1 MEASARPREASLGYG
16 PSPPAPKGLWKA
28 LIGVPL
34 VDGLQK
40 SKRDEQMSNLA
51 HRGKKWTDALERE
64 RKFDQNLTKRYQDG
78 MTAMHLFFDFL
89 RVLHKEETYFMDET
103 DSKTIKT
110 GFELISRC
118 ENGFV
123 HIRDRHERNFFHHL
137 AGANVHPS
145 LTQFILTRLPR
156 QNFEIQESGKAT
168 DDSGRTVLDYSFDS
182 KNPRPENVMQL
193 LNFGARFNDKK
204 LMVTDVSELDKLQYK
219 VTQTL
224 AYREQPE
231 NVCIELVAHL
241 REQAESQTYDG
252 TAKDRFMTVS
262 EELEDLTVAMLGD
275 ATRDTETFH
284 LVSEDHF
291 NLAKKK
297 GLKKYL
303 ASGGAQQYVNRKWY
317 GLNLSG
323 KSSKSYIPFT
333 HDLMLGDKGGKFLS
347 DRLTTAVRKGLPWY
361 HYTWLIFL
369 FLTQTLFYM
378 LSFSLLS
385 NRLRVLHIP
394 AVAFG
399 AQTVMYCLFVGLLLA
414 RVQMHGILTEGAPWS
429 GSETL
434 EVFVLLFCVGFIL
447 DLIVNSIRW
456 SKRRCQSGR
465 CARSMTPTF
474 QWENVHIITGYII
487 NAFLFLSLLG
497 YVTTGAIVLNWKN
510 GTNHETNSTARNVTV
525 ENKVRVPC

>member
-1 MEASARPREASLGYG
+1 MYNH
-16 PSPPAPKGLWKA
+16 
-28 LIGVPL
+28 
-34 VDGLQK
+34 
-40 SKRDEQMSNLA
+40 SKC
-51 HRGKKWTDALERE
+51 
-64 RKFDQNLTKRYQDG
+64 
-78 MTAMHLFFDFL
+78 
-89 RVLHKEETYFMDET
+89 VLP
-103 DSKTIKT
+103 I

-297 GLKKYL
+297 GLKKV
-303 ASGGAQQYVNRKWY
+303 SQNFSRV
-317 GLNLSG
+317 
-323 KSSKSYIPFT
+323 
-333 HDLMLGDKGGKFLS
+333 
-347 DRLTTAVRKGLPWY
+347 RLERIY
-361 HYTWLIFL
+361 
-369 FLTQTLFYM
+369 
-378 LSFSLLS
+378 
-385 NRLRVLHIP
+385 
-394 AVAFG
+394 
-399 AQTVMYCLFVGLLLA
+399 
-414 RVQMHGILTEGAPWS
+414 
-429 GSETL
+429 
-434 EVFVLLFCVGFIL
+434 
-447 DLIVNSIRW
+447 
-456 SKRRCQSGR
+456 
-465 CARSMTPTF
+465 
-474 QWENVHIITGYII
+474 
-487 NAFLFLSLLG
+487 
-497 YVTTGAIVLNWKN
+497 
-510 GTNHETNSTARNVTV
+510 
-525 ENKVRVPC
+525 